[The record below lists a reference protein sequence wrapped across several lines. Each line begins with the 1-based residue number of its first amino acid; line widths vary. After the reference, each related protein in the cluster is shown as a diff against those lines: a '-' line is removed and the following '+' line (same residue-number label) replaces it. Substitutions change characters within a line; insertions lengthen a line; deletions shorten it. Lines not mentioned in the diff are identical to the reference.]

1 MYVYGN
7 IQTDAR
13 VKRAAR
19 ALAGKYDIV
28 LLSSDC
34 GVEVKDDG
42 YRNVLLK
49 CGASGFKGY
58 FQSVWEALKVI
69 KREKP
74 DIFYAHDY
82 YSALL
87 ARLLMGRKHCRQIVY
102 DAHELIIP
110 GVGKNNARMTFF
122 YKMERA
128 IVHKVDL
135 VVCASKERA
144 ELMKE
149 HYHLAQ
155 VPLVVENISYL
166 TKDFDLS
173 KLPIADELTSFFSDP
188 APTIVYAGVVTK
200 SRRIGDLLDYAIQAA
215 PSVKILVVGK
225 GDALAEMKE
234 RAIRQTELRYFF
246 SGVVP
251 YEALGAILQRCDV
264 GYLYYPTD
272 TLNNI
277 NCASNKIYEYASV
290 GLPMVANSNPTVKR
304 ILEENKIGVA
314 SDDIGAAIKLA
325 LSSLEEY
332 KAACSSFVLANR
344 WERTAKSLLEHVDKL
359 YSHFD

>member
-13 VKRAAR
+13 VKRAAK
-19 ALAGKYDIV
+19 ALAGKYDLI

-49 CGASGFKGY
+49 CEASGLKGY

-69 KREKP
+69 KLEKP

-87 ARLLMGRKHCRQIVY
+87 ARLLMGRKHCRKIVY

-110 GVGKNNARMTFF
+110 EEGKNNARMTFF

-135 VVCASKERA
+135 LVCASEERA
-144 ELMKE
+144 KLMKK
-149 HYHLAQ
+149 HYHLEQA
-155 VPLVVENISYL
+155 PLVVENISYL
-166 TKDFDLS
+166 SKDFDLS
-173 KLPIADELTSFFSDP
+173 KLPISEELDAFFADSN
-188 APTIVYAGVVTK
+188 PTIVYAGVVTK
-200 SRRIGDLLDYAIQAA
+200 SRRIGDLLDYSIQAA
-215 PSVKILVVGK
+215 PSVKLLVVGK
-225 GDALAEMKE
+225 GDALAEMREK
-234 RAIRQTELRYFF
+234 AVGQTKLRYCFP
-246 SGVVP
+246 GTVP

-277 NCASNKIYEYASV
+277 KCASNKIYEYASV

-304 ILEENKIGVA
+304 ILEDNKIGVA
-314 SDDIGAAIKLA
+314 SDDVGKALKQA
-325 LSSLEEY
+325 LSSLVEY
-332 KAACSSFVLANR
+332 KAACSSFVAANS
-344 WERTAKSLLEHVDKL
+344 WEKTANSLLKHIDDL
-359 YSHFD
+359 

>member
-1 MYVYGN
+1 MAKIVMYVYGN

-19 ALAGKYDIV
+19 ALAGKYDLI

-34 GVEVKDDG
+34 GVGVKDED

-49 CGASGFKGY
+49 CESSGLKGY

-87 ARLLMGRKHCRQIVY
+87 ARLLMGRKHCKKIVY

-110 GVGKNNARMTFF
+110 EAGQKNARMTVF
-122 YKMERA
+122 YKIERS

-135 VVCASKERA
+135 LVCASVERA
-144 ELMKE
+144 ELMTA

-155 VPLVVENISYL
+155 KPLVVENISYL
-166 TKDFDLS
+166 PKDFDLS
-173 KLPIADELTSFFSDP
+173 KLPIAEELNDFFADP
-188 APTIVYAGVVTK
+188 APTVVYAGVVTK
-200 SRRIGDLLDYAIQAA
+200 SRRIGGLLDYAIQAA
-215 PSVKILVVGK
+215 PAVKLLVVGK

-234 RAIRQTELRYFF
+234 KAAGQTKLRYCFP
-246 SGVVP
+246 GAVP

-304 ILEENKIGVA
+304 ILEDNKIGVA
-314 SDDIGAAIKLA
+314 SDDIGAALKQA
-325 LSSLEEY
+325 LSSLVEY
-332 KAACSSFVLANR
+332 KAACASFVTANS
-344 WERTAKSLLEHVDKL
+344 WEKTANSLLEHIEKL
-359 YSHFD
+359 

>member
-1 MYVYGN
+1 MAKIVMYVYGN

-19 ALAGKYDIV
+19 ALAGKYELV
-28 LLSSDC
+28 LLSSYC
-34 GVEVKDDG
+34 GVEVKDEG

-49 CGASGFKGY
+49 CESSGLMGY

-87 ARLLMGRKHCRQIVY
+87 ARLLMGRKHCKKIVY

-110 GVGKNNARMTFF
+110 EDGKNNARMTFF
-122 YKMERA
+122 YKMERS

-135 VVCASKERA
+135 LVCASRERA
-144 ELMKE
+144 ELMTA

-155 VPLVVENISYL
+155 KPLVVENISYL
-166 TKDFDLS
+166 PKGFDLS
-173 KLPIADELTSFFSDP
+173 KLPIAEKLNAFFADP
-188 APTIVYAGVVTK
+188 APTVVYAGVVTR
-200 SRRIGDLLDYAIQAA
+200 SRRIGDLLDYAIQTAL
-215 PSVKILVVGK
+215 SVKLLVVGK
-225 GDALAEMKE
+225 GDALADMKE
-234 RAIRQTELRYFF
+234 KAAGQTKLRYCFP
-246 SGVVP
+246 GAVP

-304 ILEENKIGVA
+304 ILQDNKIGVA
-314 SDDIGAAIKLA
+314 SEDIGAALKQA

-332 KAACSSFVLANR
+332 KAACSSFVTANS
-344 WERTAKSLLEHVDKL
+344 WEKTAKSLLEHIEKL
-359 YSHFD
+359 